1 MLWLT
6 SGDNMSNFFKLLSA
20 LLPNSI
26 FYFHIGD
33 VQFTLIS
40 KGFSFRTLQI
50 EFEGDVLV
58 GEDRHDIK
66 LSGGI
71 FKIKFSDM
79 TYICRL

>member
-1 MLWLT
+1 MPCLT
-6 SGDNMSNFFKLLSA
+6 NGANMNFFKCIMS

-26 FYFHIGD
+26 FYFHTGD

-40 KGFSFRTLQI
+40 KGFSFRTLEV
-50 EFEGDVLV
+50 EFGGDALV

-66 LSGGI
+66 LKGSI

-79 TYICRL
+79 AYIGRL